1 MSGESP
7 KNPASTGFGPNE
19 WLVDEIYQQYISD
32 KNSVDSSWWE
42 FFKDYSPADRTATKI
57 ATDAKNL
64 TPVVEPLTK
73 KSIEEIVPIR
83 VKAIE
88 VPASNDAITE
98 TIRGTSARV
107 VTNMEASLKVP
118 TATSVR
124 SVPAIL
130 LQENRTFI
138 NNHLARQRGG
148 KVSYTHIIAYAVA
161 KAVSDIKEMNTA
173 YTVVDDKPAII
184 KYPHVGLGL
193 AIDLAKPDGSR
204 QLLVPNIKFADVLDF
219 AQFWSTYDDLV
230 KRARAGK
237 LTVEDF
243 QGTTISVTNPGTIG
257 TQHSV
262 PRLMEG
268 QGAIIGV
275 GALDFPTEWQ

>member
-7 KNPASTGFGPNE
+7 KNPSSTGFGPNE
-19 WLVDEIYQQYISD
+19 WLVDEIYQQYLSN
-32 KNSVDSSWWE
+32 KNSVDPSWWE
-42 FFKDYSPADRTATKI
+42 FFGDYSPSERNATKI
-57 ATDAKNL
+57 DNETKNL

-148 KVSYTHIIAYAVA
+148 KVSSA
-161 KAVSDIKEMNTA
+161 S
-173 YTVVDDKPAII
+173 
-184 KYPHVGLGL
+184 
-193 AIDLAKPDGSR
+193 
-204 QLLVPNIKFADVLDF
+204 
-219 AQFWSTYDDLV
+219 
-230 KRARAGK
+230 KRADGIATKGK
-237 LTVEDF
+237 TK
-243 QGTTISVTNPGTIG
+243 GTMVKMTKGG
-257 TQHSV
+257 
-262 PRLMEG
+262 M
-268 QGAIIGV
+268 AC
-275 GALDFPTEWQ
+275 